1 MVAGHKPESSSFLE
15 DGPRIIMELIDRYR
29 GCLLGLATGD
39 ALGVPLEFK
48 APGTFEPITGMLGGG
63 SRNLKPGERTE

>member
-1 MVAGHKPESSSFLE
+1 
-15 DGPRIIMELIDRYR
+15 MELIDRYR

-39 ALGVPLEFK
+39 ALEVPLEFK